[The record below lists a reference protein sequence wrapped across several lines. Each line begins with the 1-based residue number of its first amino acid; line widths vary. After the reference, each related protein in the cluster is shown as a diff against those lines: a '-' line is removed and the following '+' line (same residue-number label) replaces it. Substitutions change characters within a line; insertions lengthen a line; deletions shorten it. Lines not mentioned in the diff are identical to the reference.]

1 MSLGLIK
8 ECVNQSDPLGLN
20 VRDKQEVFFI
30 SLYIRAIF
38 HRLNLKKDQVTKNIS
53 LLRHLRIANYLQKY
67 IFFKEA
73 FNGITQSVT

>member
-8 ECVNQSDPLGLN
+8 ECVNQSGPLGLN
-20 VRDKQEVFFI
+20 VRDMQEVFFI

-38 HRLNLKKDQVTKNIS
+38 HRLNLKKVTKNIS

>member
-20 VRDKQEVFFI
+20 VRDMQEVFFI

-38 HRLNLKKDQVTKNIS
+38 YRLNLKKDQVTKNIS